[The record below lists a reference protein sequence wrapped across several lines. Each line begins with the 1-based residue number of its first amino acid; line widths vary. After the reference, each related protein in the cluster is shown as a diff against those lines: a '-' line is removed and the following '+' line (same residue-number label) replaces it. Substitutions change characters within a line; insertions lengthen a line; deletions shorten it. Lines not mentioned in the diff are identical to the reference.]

1 MQMTEDMW
9 KHIRRSPYQSTAA
22 VMTLFLTML
31 LVGLFAL
38 ASVGSSLVL
47 QYFES
52 KPQITVFF
60 ADNAAT
66 AEAQALQNT
75 LMQTGKVASIKYV
88 SKEDALAIY
97 REQNKSDPLLLEMVT
112 ADILPAS
119 LEVSATDPNY
129 LRELEPV
136 IKSAQGVE
144 EVVFQK
150 DVVDSLINWTR
161 VIRIVGVLLVGLF
174 ALNSILI
181 VMTII
186 GMKIALKKEEIEILT
201 LVGAS
206 PWYIRMP
213 FVLEG
218 GFYGSA
224 GSFAS
229 WLLIMG
235 IVLWVQPVV
244 VGFLG
249 MIPVFAKVFG
259 SPTSAPFLLFALGF
273 LVSLMLLGFLLG
285 SIGSLIGLRRYLKF

>member
-1 MQMTEDMW
+1 
-9 KHIRRSPYQSTAA
+9 
-22 VMTLFLTML
+22 ML
-31 LVGLFAL
+31 LVGLFTL
-38 ASVGSSLVL
+38 ASIGSSLVL
-47 QYFES
+47 RYFES

-60 ADNAAT
+60 ADNAAAT
-66 AEAQALQNT
+66 EAQSLQNT

-97 REQNKSDPLLLEMVT
+97 REQNKNDPLLLEMVT

-136 IKSAQGVE
+136 IKNAQGVE

-161 VIRIVGVLLVGLF
+161 VIRIVGTVLVGIF

-181 VMTII
+181 VMTVI

-224 GSFAS
+224 GSFVS
-229 WLLIMG
+229 WILIMG
-235 IVLWVQPVV
+235 IIFWVQPII

-249 MIPVFAKVFG
+249 MIPVFSVIF
-259 SPTSAPFLLFALGF
+259 SSVTSTPFLFFSLGSF
-273 LVSLMLLGFLLG
+273 VALMLLGFLLG